1 MKWRTLLVA
10 ILLFSTIQPLSRAT
24 TTIPAEFLFVGSGYG
39 HGVGM
44 SQIGAR
50 GQALEGKT
58 AREILSHYYPGTE
71 VTPFPDNHLIRVNIA
86 NQATSASISIEKSN
100 GGFSL
105 YQGDI
110 PSTENPEPYGKYDGT
125 VTATF
130 TNFSGQIVPFLT
142 SPTAK
147 FAPLPPNQSW
157 TIRWEPNAV
166 IAFKSGDKS
175 GRYKYG
181 QMTFKSVTT
190 KLTSYLAVTTTL
202 RLHDEYLYG
211 IGEVPSSWPPAS
223 LEAQVIAA
231 RTYALGKIGRIR
243 SECDCNIYSTTV
255 DQNFVGYSKEDEKV
269 NRIDYGVLWRE
280 AVNRTFVDS
289 ESALVITQGGLP
301 INAFYFSSSG
311 GKTQNIKDV
320 WGSEFA
326 YLLGVP
332 DPWSLDP
339 KINPRYYMW
348 TRSVPQTMMAQA
360 FSLPD
365 VIAFTIDSISQTN
378 SVMAI
383 SAYSSEGKRSTLT
396 GEVFRSRTKLPS
408 TWLKSN
414 LQEIIYP
421 VFVPE
426 CKPNPV
432 YEGVFCN
439 A

>member
-10 ILLFSTIQPLSRAT
+10 ILLFSTIQPRSRAT

-100 GGFSL
+100 GGFSV

-157 TIRWEPNAV
+157 TIRWEPNSV

-181 QMTFKSVTT
+181 QMTFKSITT

-211 IGEVPSSWPPAS
+211 IGEVPSSWPREALIAQAIAS
-223 LEAQVIAA
+223 
-231 RTYALGKIGRIR
+231 RSYALSKLGTPR
-243 SECDCNIYSTTV
+243 SICDCNVYNSIS
-255 DQNFVGYSKEDEKV
+255 DQSFVGFSKESES
-269 NRIDYGVLWRE
+269 IYGKLWKE
-280 AVNRTFVDS
+280 AVQASSTS
-289 ESALVITQGGLP
+289 ETTGQVITLNGLP
-301 INAFYFSSSG
+301 ITAFFFSSSG
-311 GKTQNIKDV
+311 GQTETSVNA
-320 WGSEFA
+320 WGQERSFTTSVA
-326 YLLGVP
+326 DPYSQDPVP
-332 DPWSLDP
+332 
-339 KINPRYYMW
+339 NPRFFTW
-348 TRSVPQTMMAQA
+348 TRALDQA
-360 FSLPD
+360 L
-365 VIAFTIDSISQTN
+365 VAK
-378 SVMAI
+378 A
-383 SAYSSEGKRSTLT
+383 
-396 GEVFRSRTKLPS
+396 
-408 TWLKSN
+408 
-414 LQEIIYP
+414 
-421 VFVPE
+421 
-426 CKPNPV
+426 
-432 YEGVFCN
+432 
-439 A
+439 